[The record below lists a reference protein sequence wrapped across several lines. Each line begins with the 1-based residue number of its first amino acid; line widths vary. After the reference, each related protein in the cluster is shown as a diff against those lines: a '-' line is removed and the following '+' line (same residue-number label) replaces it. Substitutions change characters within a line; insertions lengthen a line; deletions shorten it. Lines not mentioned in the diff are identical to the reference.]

1 MQLGRKMKSTE
12 TSGALRALRVL
23 AKNPITKSKSTQSGS
38 KILFAFMAGVAVA
51 GGGAYAV
58 TSASPTVSAC
68 VDSKTKIMYYS
79 KTAKC
84 PAGRTLVNWSVTGPQ
99 GAAGPAGAD
108 GITKD
113 NSGNLSIKDIAVKVL
128 PSVVSIS
135 VTATGGSGTG
145 SGAIIQSDATK
156 SYIITN
162 NHVISNAVS
171 GGTVKVE
178 LQNGEK
184 ITATIRG
191 RDIAY
196 DLAVLQI
203 SKGNL
208 PVMEIGDSNKVV
220 IGDLSVAIGS
230 PLGLSGTVTSGII
243 SALNRPVTTGN
254 TTSTE
259 SYIDAI
265 QTDAAVNP
273 GNSGGPLVNGQGQMV
288 GVNSAI
294 ASLADSATGQ
304 AGSIG
309 LGFSIP
315 VNQAMRVA
323 REIIETGK
331 STRPLMGV
339 NIDPTFT
346 GVGGKIIGLTTGGA
360 ADKAG
365 IPVNSVIRAIDGF
378 VINSDVEAIVRIR
391 SYAPNSTV
399 NVLVDLPTG
408 GQQTFTVKLGSALSN
423 P

>member
-1 MQLGRKMKSTE
+1 MKSTG
-12 TSGALRALRVL
+12 TSVVLRASRVL
-23 AKNPITKSKSTQSGS
+23 ATNTMVKFKSAKTGS
-38 KILFAFMAGVAVA
+38 KIVVAFMAGVALA

-68 VDSKTKIMYYS
+68 VDNKTKVMYYS

-84 PAGRTLVNWSVTGPQ
+84 PVGRSLVNWSVTGPQ
-99 GAAGPAGAD
+99 GAPGAAGAD

-113 NSGNLSIKDIAVKVL
+113 NSGNLSIRDIAAKVL

-135 VTATGGSGTG
+135 VSATSGSGTG
-145 SGAIIQSDATK
+145 SGAVIQSDATK

-171 GGTVKVE
+171 SGTVKVE

-184 ITATIRG
+184 VTATIRG

-208 PVMEIGDSNKVV
+208 PVMEIGDSSKVV
-220 IGDLSVAIGS
+220 IGDLSIAVGS

-315 VNQAMRVA
+315 VNQAMRVT

-346 GVGGKIIGLTTGGA
+346 GVGAKLIGLTTGGA

-391 SYAPNSTV
+391 SYAPNATV
-399 NVLVDLPTG
+399 KVLVDLPTG